1 MPYKNK
7 EDNAR
12 QSREYYRKNPSQKK
26 IINKKNRAQA
36 KWLREFVK
44 RYKRFASCVDCG
56 EGNPLVLD
64 FDHVRGKK
72 FAAISRMAQC
82 SYSLERLKEEMR
94 KCEVR
99 CSNCHRIKTHE
110 RRNS

>member
-26 IINKKNRAQA
+26 IINKKNRTQA

-64 FDHVRGKK
+64 FDHVRGEK

-82 SYSLERLKEEMR
+82 SYSVERLKEEMR
-94 KCEVR
+94 KG
-99 CSNCHRIKTHE
+99 S
-110 RRNS
+110 